1 MWGFKKSGK
10 QAIGHSRGGLTTKIH
25 TLTAS
30 ARVAINF
37 SLSGGEKGD
46 SPEGRKLLHFTASIG
61 KKQFLLMDRAYSG
74 KKMRLTAI
82 ELGYEPV
89 VPPKKNFKEQWE
101 YDRELYKQRNE
112 IERFFRRLKRFRR
125 IFTRYD
131 KLDIIFSG
139 FILFAMIIDSLV

>member
-1 MWGFKKSGK
+1 
-10 QAIGHSRGGLTTKIH
+10 
-25 TLTAS
+25 
-30 ARVAINF
+30 
-37 SLSGGEKGD
+37 
-46 SPEGRKLLHFTASIG
+46 
-61 KKQFLLMDRAYSG
+61 MDRAYSG